1 MDLLLAEM
9 ELASIDSDGNGQCSL
24 AEVTRWWEETGRGAP
39 PQRCAIDTALARAGE
54 GGMTAWSNIGE
65 VGKGKGTPP
74 RGAGRC
80 EWLLGCGRV

>member
-39 PQRCAIDTALARAGE
+39 PQRCAIDTALARAG
-54 GGMTAWSNIGE
+54 
-65 VGKGKGTPP
+65 
-74 RGAGRC
+74 
-80 EWLLGCGRV
+80 